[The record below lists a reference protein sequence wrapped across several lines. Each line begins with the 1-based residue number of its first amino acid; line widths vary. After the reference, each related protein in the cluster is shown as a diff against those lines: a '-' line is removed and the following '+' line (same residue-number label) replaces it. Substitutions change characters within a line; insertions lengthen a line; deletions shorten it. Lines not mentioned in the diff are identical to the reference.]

1 MTAFECHES
10 TEKTVHKSSCYD
22 CSSVCVVQGYGKT
35 AHSVVLDYAVNVL
48 QLNTEDQM
56 LGYGELGNFSVAGF
70 EM

>member
-1 MTAFECHES
+1 MMQI
-10 TEKTVHKSSCYD
+10 KP
-22 CSSVCVVQGYGKT
+22 CSVTNMFSILYTVQGYGKT